1 MAFLLSRQNVFDYLI
16 EQCLCNQEERVPSKV
31 ELKAAKH
38 FNVLVT
44 LPGGRKLF
52 VKQERRHQK
61 GETATEFWQ
70 EWRIQ
75 ELVQRFPQVS
85 EIRSWISEAIHYD
98 VEHSIIVFNYLNDYR
113 DLMDFYTKETIF
125 SIALAQ
131 RDAIASIGIAIGIAL
146 ATIHRLTLDCREY
159 REFLLENRQGVLIHP
174 TIELVRQLRR
184 ISPEIFSLVPADAL
198 RFFALY
204 QRYDSLGQAI
214 AELTTAFEPCCL
226 THNDLKLNNILL
238 SSDWKLASPA
248 EASDRSIV
256 RFIDWERSSW
266 GDPAFDLGTLI
277 ASYLQIW
284 LSSLITSKAI
294 AIDESLR
301 MATLPLEHLQP
312 SLAAVVIAYFT
323 HFPEI
328 LERRPNFLRRVVQ
341 FAGLAL
347 ILQILSMIQS
357 RKTFGNRGIC
367 MLQVAKTLLGRPEQS
382 ITTVFGLEA
391 SELIAPVLP
400 LKSF

>member
-16 EQCLCNQEERVPSKV
+16 EQGLCNQEEHAQSEI

-38 FNVLVT
+38 FNVLMT
-44 LPGGRKLF
+44 LPEGRKLF
-52 VKQERRHQK
+52 VKQERSYQH
-61 GETATEFWQ
+61 GETAANFSQ

-75 ELVQRFPQVS
+75 EFVKRFPQLS
-85 EIRSWISEAIHYD
+85 QMRSWISEAIHYD
-98 VEHSIIVFNYLNDYR
+98 VEHSIIVFNYLNDSCN
-113 DLMDFYTKETIF
+113 LMDFYTKEAIF
-125 SIALAQ
+125 PTALVQ
-131 RDAIASIGIAIGIAL
+131 RDAIASIASTIGIAL

-159 REFLLENRQGVLIHP
+159 REFLLETRQDVLIHP
-174 TIELVRQLRR
+174 TLHLVRQLRR

-238 SSDWKLASPA
+238 SSDWQLASSA
-248 EASDRSIV
+248 QVSDRRIV
-256 RFIDWERSSW
+256 QFIDWECSSW

-294 AIDESLR
+294 TIDESLR
-301 MATLPLEHLQP
+301 MATIPLEHLQP
-312 SLAAVVIAYFT
+312 SLAVVAIAYVT
-323 HFPEI
+323 HFPEV

-347 ILQILSMIQS
+347 ILQILSMIQY

-382 ITTVFGLEA
+382 IATVFGLEA